1 MCLCNNYH
9 WITSTA
15 LFLSS
20 LLVIA
25 DEGLYRFGEAAGD
38 IPLHKND
45 DESSTAIGVEFPFY
59 GVTESKLYVS
69 GYDCY
74 G

>member
-1 MCLCNNYH
+1 MCNNYH
-9 WITSTA
+9 WITSTP

-25 DEGLYRFGEAAGD
+25 DKGLYRFGEAAGD
-38 IPLHKND
+38 TKLHKND

-59 GVTESKLYVS
+59 GEMEKQLYVR

-74 G
+74 GR